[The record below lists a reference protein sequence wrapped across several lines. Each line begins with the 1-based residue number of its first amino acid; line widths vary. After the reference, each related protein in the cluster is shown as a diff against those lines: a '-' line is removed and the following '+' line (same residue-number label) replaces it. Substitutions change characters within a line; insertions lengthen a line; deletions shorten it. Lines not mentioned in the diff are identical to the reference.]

1 MKNTHSLPKK
11 RVLVMERIEF
21 EILMNIP
28 WSLVRGEYITLYPC
42 MRPPCCPR
50 GGGLH
55 TTFML
60 EDDSGEHATRVG

>member
-1 MKNTHSLPKK
+1 
-11 RVLVMERIEF
+11 MEWIEF
-21 EILMNIP
+21 EILLNIP